1 MRKVLLMAAA
11 SAAIL
16 LAGFAFP
23 RRYSVRANV
32 PGPQASAQNT
42 ETAKLLEGFAA
53 VEPIDTHTHAFHNDP
68 AFVAMLTRL
77 HLHLLD
83 IIVADDHN
91 IFRSLGPE
99 KASARAFIA
108 GSDGHAILCTTF
120 DPYPFEKPGFAARAI
135 QQINDDFSQGAV
147 AVKIWKNIGMEI
159 KKSDGTYVMPDDPI
173 FEPIYQDIAA
183 HHKTMIAHLAEP
195 SSCWQPP
202 NPDSPDYSY
211 YKENPQWY
219 MYLHPDHPSK
229 ETILAAR
236 DHLLEMNPKLRV
248 VGAHLGSMET
258 DLDEIARHFDRYP
271 NFAVDTA
278 ARMEYLMIQ
287 PREKARAFL
296 IKYQDRILYGT
307 DSEFLIKE
315 SAADALKDWQ
325 DTYARDWKFLATDEM
340 LEYHGRKIEG
350 LKLPPSVLKKIF
362 HDNAVHWIPG
372 ILGPGK

>member
-1 MRKVLLMAAA
+1 MRKVFLVAAA
-11 SAAIL
+11 SVAIL
-16 LAGFAFP
+16 LSGFAFP
-23 RRYSVRANV
+23 RRNTARADV
-32 PGPQASAQNT
+32 SGAQATAQQA
-42 ETAKLLEGFAA
+42 ESAKLLEGFAS

-68 AFVAMLTRL
+68 AFAAMLTRL

-83 IIVADDHN
+83 IVVADDHN

-120 DPYPFEKPGFAARAI
+120 DPYLLEKPGFAAHAI
-135 QQINDDFSQGAV
+135 QQLNDDFSRGAV

-159 KKSDGTYVMPDDPI
+159 KKSNGAYVMPDDPI

-258 DLDEIARHFDRYP
+258 DLDEIARHFDQ
-271 NFAVDTA
+271 
-278 ARMEYLMIQ
+278 IG
-287 PREKARAFL
+287 RA
-296 IKYQDRILYGT
+296 
-307 DSEFLIKE
+307 
-315 SAADALKDWQ
+315 
-325 DTYARDWKFLATDEM
+325 
-340 LEYHGRKIEG
+340 H
-350 LKLPPSVLKKIF
+350 V
-362 HDNAVHWIPG
+362 
-372 ILGPGK
+372 